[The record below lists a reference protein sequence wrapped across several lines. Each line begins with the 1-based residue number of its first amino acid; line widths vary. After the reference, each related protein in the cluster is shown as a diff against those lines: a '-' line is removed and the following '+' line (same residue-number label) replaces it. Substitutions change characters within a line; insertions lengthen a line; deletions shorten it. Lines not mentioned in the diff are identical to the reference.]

1 MSLYTNR
8 RLEYNKQ
15 NISMPKKSIVNIIIL
30 NLFEARNLIFAT
42 KNGQKT
48 LKNSTLSF

>member
-1 MSLYTNR
+1 
-8 RLEYNKQ
+8 LEYNRQ

-30 NLFEARNLIFAT
+30 NLFEAKKLIYATT

-48 LKNSTLSF
+48 LKNPTLPF